1 MVRAVGTAASG
12 AAKAWLVRRLDDA
25 AAIARPFGDAAR
37 RAGDRARSA
46 HPAGPRNALLCTVLV
61 ALVFGMIMQLSHAS
75 TTLPPEEFRGQ
86 MLEQAAFRLAGL
98 ALLIGGM
105 VLGPRRIEPLIP
117 AATVGAFV
125 LLVLCFVPGF
135 EQPLNGSHRWIR
147 IFGKGPSIQASELAR
162 VALVLWAAR
171 RCALLDDD
179 LGDLRRGFV
188 PTLLVGC
195 LAAGLVLKE
204 PDLGGALLLFA
215 CFGATLYVGGAR
227 MKHVTLVGAV
237 AAMLLLVAVQVF
249 THVRERFAVWAGE
262 STNSQV
268 SRAAEAMASGD
279 LFGVGFAQG
288 GFRNA
293 GLQYM
298 QTDYVFALVGEEFG
312 LFGVL
317 LVVGI
322 FAAFAWHALRLVL
335 CIQDRFAALAAF
347 GLTTSVG
354 LQALI
359 HLQVVTGLAP
369 PKGMALPFLSDGG
382 SGLLAACGAVGLAL
396 GAARHAAPDQETHES
411 ARG

>member
-1 MVRAVGTAASG
+1 MAG
-12 AAKAWLVRRLDDA
+12 AADTAGALAAGLERL
-25 AAIARPFGDAAR
+25 RTAAR

-61 ALVFGMIMQLSHAS
+61 ALVFGMIVQLSHAA
-75 TTLPPEEFRGQ
+75 TTLPPD
-86 MLEQAAFRLAGL
+86 AFRSEMVEQSLFRLGGVGLLLAGM
-98 ALLIGGM
+98 A
-105 VLGPRRIEPLIP
+105 LGPRRIEPTIP
-117 AATVGAFV
+117 AFTVLAFG

-147 IFGKGPSIQASELAR
+147 ILGRGPSIQASEVAR

-171 RCALLDDD
+171 RCALLQDG

-188 PTLLVGC
+188 PTLGVGLLATALVF
-195 LAAGLVLKE
+195 KE
-204 PDLGGALLLFA
+204 PDLGGALLLLA

-227 MKHVTLVGAV
+227 VRHVGMVGAV
-237 AAMLLLVAVQVF
+237 AAVALLVAVQLF
-249 THVRERFAVWAGE
+249 GHVRERFAVWAGE
-262 STNSQV
+262 ATNSQV

-279 LFGVGFAQG
+279 LVGVGYGQG
-288 GFRNA
+288 AFRNA

-298 QTDYVFALVGEEFG
+298 QTDYVYALVAEEFG
-312 LFGVL
+312 FLGVL
-317 LVVGI
+317 VVVGI
-322 FAAFAWHALRLVL
+322 FVAFVWNALRLVL

-382 SGLLAACGAVGLAL
+382 SGLLAACTAVGLAL
-396 GAARHAAPDQETHES
+396 GAARSAAVAEGAPS
-411 ARG
+411 AH